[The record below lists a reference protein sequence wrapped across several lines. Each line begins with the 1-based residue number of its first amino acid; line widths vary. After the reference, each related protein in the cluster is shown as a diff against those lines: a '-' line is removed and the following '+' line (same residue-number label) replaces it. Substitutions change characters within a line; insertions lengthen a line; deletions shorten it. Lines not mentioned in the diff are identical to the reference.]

1 MKKLAILG
9 CTGSIGVQTLDIV
22 RRNPDKFKVEVVTA
36 HTDMVSLRKIAQ
48 EFKPSIIGITNE
60 DSAKNFNVDYP
71 CQIIVGQETLS
82 VCASSSCVDTVVCA
96 VVGMAGLDG
105 VVAAIKSKKRVALA
119 NKESLVCAG
128 EYITSLAK
136 EHNVDILP
144 VDSEHSAVWQCL
156 TSGKSADVAQIIL
169 TASGG
174 PFFSFNSLEEFD
186 GVTVE
191 KAIAHPN
198 WKMGKKISVD
208 SATMMNKGLELI
220 EARWLFDCD
229 NVDYIVHPQSII
241 HSMVKFKDGAIIA
254 QLSNPTMELPIQL
267 ALTYPDRIP
276 TATPDFAFD
285 KNLTFFQPKEDL
297 FYLPKLA
304 KDSIKRGKSAPC
316 ILNCANEKAV
326 ELFLNKKIGFG
337 DIQKLVK
344 KIYENTEYPEIKSV
358 RDAKRIFDEVTQ
370 KTATDYKNIL
380 RI

>member
-1 MKKLAILG
+1 MKNISILG
-9 CTGSIGVQTLDIV
+9 CTGTIGQQTLDVV
-22 RRNPDKFKVEVVTA
+22 RRNPDKFKVEAITA
-36 HTDMVSLRKIAQ
+36 HTDIAFLQKIAE
-48 EFKPSIIGITNE
+48 EFKPSLIGITN
-60 DSAKNFNVDYP
+60 DKYAKDFKVSYN
-71 CQIIVGQETLS
+71 CKISVGNQALID
-82 VCASSSCVDTVVCA
+82 CASHPNVDTVVCA

-105 VVAAIKSKKRVALA
+105 VVSAIKSRKRVALA

-136 EHNVDILP
+136 ANNVEILP

-156 TSGKSADVAQIIL
+156 SSGKSEDVEQIIL

-174 PFFSFNSLEEFD
+174 PFFSFTKQSEFD
-186 GVTVE
+186 SVTVDR
-191 KAIAHPN
+191 AIAHPN
-198 WKMGKKISVD
+198 WKMGKKISID

-220 EARWLFDCD
+220 EAHWLFDCD
-229 NVDYIVHPQSII
+229 NVDYIIHPQSII

-276 TATPDFAFD
+276 TITPDFIFD

-297 FYLPKLA
+297 FYLPKVA
-304 KDSIKRGKSAPC
+304 KDSIIRGKSAPC
-316 ILNCANEKAV
+316 VLNCANEKAV
-326 ELFLNKKIGFG
+326 ELFINGMIGFG

-344 KIYENTEYPEIKSV
+344 RIYETTEYFDIKSV
-358 RDAKRIFDEVTQ
+358 SDAKDVFNEVTE